1 MQDKVFAGKVALITG
16 GTRGIG
22 RAVALKLAAL
32 GAEVAV
38 NYARSGEDAERTLAE
53 LRELGPSTGSGQA
66 QASALQ
72 ADMGDVEAV
81 HRLFEEVKERHGG
94 LDILV
99 NSAARGLQR
108 PRSAL
113 ASLPQH
119 LRQTFETNVLGP
131 WFAAKEAAPLM
142 EARGG
147 GAIVNLTS
155 LGARRYLSNYA
166 AVGVTK
172 GALDT
177 LTAYLAV
184 ELAPKGIRVNGV
196 CPSWVEETTGIAAMP
211 AGMAETLRRNIPAG
225 RHVTPADVAGLVAF
239 LCGPDATMIVGQ
251 TIVIDGGLSL
261 VGVIQ

>member
-1 MQDKVFAGKVALITG
+1 MTEKTLRGKVALVTG

-22 RAVALKLAAL
+22 RAIALKFGAL
-32 GAEVAV
+32 GARVLV
-38 NYARSGEDAERTLAE
+38 NYARSDADAQAVVAE
-53 LRELGPSTGSGQA
+53 LEAMGSGGRA
-66 QASALQ
+66 VK
-72 ADMGDVEAV
+72 ADMGDLEAV
-81 HRLFEEVKERHGG
+81 QAMFAGVRDEGGG

-108 PRSAL
+108 PRNAM
-113 ASLPQH
+113 ASLPNH
-119 LRQTFETNVLGP
+119 LRNTFEVNVLGP

-155 LGARRYLSNYA
+155 LGAQRYLPNYA

-177 LTAYLAV
+177 LTRYLAV

-196 CPSWVEETTGIAAMP
+196 CPSWVEET
-211 AGMAETLRRNIPAG
+211 AGVTVLPSAYGESIRRLTPAG
-225 RHVTPADVAGLVAF
+225 RLVTPDDVADVVAW
-239 LCGPDATMIVGQ
+239 LCGPESAMVVGQ
-251 TIVIDGGLSL
+251 SIVIDGGLTIA
-261 VGVIQ
+261 GIIGEPPTE